1 MASFR
6 HIIVPVDFS
15 GTSRDALRVARDLAL
30 ESGGELHVLHVVPNI
45 WHQPL
50 NVEEPFLDNAAM
62 ERQWVDAA
70 QQQLTT
76 LLADEGVLDRVVS
89 VAMVGVPGTAIVQ
102 YADEQG
108 ADLIV
113 MGAQGHGH
121 VHRFLLGSVAE
132 RVTRAAP
139 CPVMIVP
146 HHMLRGTK
154 ATAASGAA
162 SATQS

>member
-1 MASFR
+1 
-6 HIIVPVDFS
+6 
-15 GTSRDALRVARDLAL
+15 VARELARD
-30 ESGGELHVLHVVPNI
+30 SGGEVHVLHVVPNI

-50 NVEEPFLDNAAM
+50 NVEEPFIDNATM
-62 ERQWVDAA
+62 ERQWIEAA
-70 QQQLTT
+70 QQQLTS
-76 LLADEGVLDRVVS
+76 LLADEGVLDQAVP
-89 VAMVGVPGTAIVQ
+89 VAMVGVPGTTIVQ
-102 YADEQG
+102 YADEQA

-132 RVTRAAP
+132 RVTRAAS

-154 ATAASGAA
+154 TMAASGVA
-162 SATQS
+162 SAAQS